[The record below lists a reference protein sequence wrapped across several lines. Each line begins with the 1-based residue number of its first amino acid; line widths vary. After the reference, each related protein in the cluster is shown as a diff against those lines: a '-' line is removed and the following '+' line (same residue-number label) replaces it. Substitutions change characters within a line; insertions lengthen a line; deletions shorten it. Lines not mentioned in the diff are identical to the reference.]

1 MSCRAI
7 WRADDRNLAKDLIVS
22 KRMSMDDA
30 LAQKEGIHF
39 FISAL
44 TGTNTN
50 ARESRQGEQNPE
62 ATEKEE
68 LTQAGQ
74 SIEATENSD
83 KEMLSDKSEAED
95 EEEKPLI
102 VTSFFNP
109 GVAYFVAYSP
119 LEDCSVESIVRLL
132 HNEDTEANVKSI
144 NTHVSFAEEEKATA
158 RLAKELSV
166 VVKDHKNFAV
176 QQLASDSARFC
187 YTKKIAS
194 IATHWTRDKVERAF
208 ENGETPTQMAK
219 KYQTHVRI
227 VVVNPNVLEDVRR
240 AALQL
245 DKDGLQFRLVELVKE
260 NATAPMVAQP
270 SSDLFMTIER
280 LNRAMQKFQH
290 ILYKG
295 SVYGMP
301 KAARFTYVEMMTVEK
316 YLNKMLASKVMR
328 EGIGKHMGNLIK
340 MMSTDACEIF
350 KQMTIDF
357 NLIEVKDGM
366 FFDIRKRKFIE
377 CPLGPEQKGT
387 ISPRMFIDFDS
398 KLESD
403 AKYFKEGIMN
413 SFEEDQERA
422 MFLNKFYQCL
432 MAHKM
437 PHKIRKL
444 VVFGPKDSGKTSWL
458 NVLLGVIPSK
468 RVAAITSEKQF
479 AASMIDENTELVFMD
494 EWSENTLNSDMA
506 KTVLQGGM
514 MVKSI
519 KHQSPSIVDNSS
531 PFYIT
536 TNCVPH
542 FGIEEENVR
551 RRITCFETESLP
563 STVVGADKWM
573 RKNSMACIRWMASEI
588 TKYRD
593 FIEPEELWYEEQIQK
608 ESEDPDFA
616 NGGGKDLLDIK
627 TLEDLQEADVSS
639 GVRIMAAEEPNYI
652 APVCFIHPDLQADAV
667 EISNQASTELEEEDR
682 LLGLLD
688 NLQET
693 SVTDNSNTAIHQ
705 VQSNLLQQTNDLP
718 TTSNEEVATR
728 YVSSCQYQPLSE
740 GEESDDEIPCA
751 QPEQTAELN
760 SYSFYRQV
768 KCQLENSFFEKRPL
782 TYTHKCIAK
791 ARLEREEMPSHIAES
806 WRLVM
811 GEFGNINS
819 EEFFDKYPHIID
831 VIQNLREKIGIR
843 LVRSS
848 PASQGEPVFVAA
860 RRLRETKRSL
870 EDIAET
876 SQPKKTKHK
885 N

>member
-1 MSCRAI
+1 MSC
-7 WRADDRNLAKDLIVS
+7 
-22 KRMSMDDA
+22 A
-30 LAQKEGIHF
+30 LF
-39 FISAL
+39 S
-44 TGTNTN
+44 
-50 ARESRQGEQNPE
+50 
-62 ATEKEE
+62 TE
-68 LTQAGQ
+68 LPYQ
-74 SIEATENSD
+74 SS
-83 KEMLSDKSEAED
+83 
-95 EEEKPLI
+95 
-102 VTSFFNP
+102 
-109 GVAYFVAYSP
+109 
-119 LEDCSVESIVRLL
+119 LL
-132 HNEDTEANVKSI
+132 FTM
-144 NTHVSFAEEEKATA
+144 ATA
-158 RLAKELSV
+158 RLAKDLSV

-176 QQLASDSARFC
+176 QQLASDSAGFC

-245 DKDGLQFRLVELVKE
+245 DKDGLQFRLLELVKE

-280 LNRAMQKFQH
+280 LNHAMQKFQH

-295 SVYGMP
+295 SVYGML
-301 KAARFTYVEMMTVEK
+301 KAARFTYVEIMIVEK
-316 YLNKMLASKVMR
+316 YLNKMLASKVVR

-377 CPLGPEQKGT
+377 CPLGPEQKGP

-413 SFEEDQERA
+413 SFEEDQECA
-422 MFLNKFYQCL
+422 MFLNIFYQCL

-444 VVFGPKDSGKTSWL
+444 VVFGPKDSGKTSSL

-468 RVAAITSEKQF
+468 RIAAIISKKQF

-494 EWSENTLNSDMA
+494 EWSENSLNSDMV

-519 KHQSPSIVDNSS
+519 KLQSPSIVDNSS

-536 TNCVPH
+536 KNCVPH

-551 RRITCFETESLP
+551 GCITCFETESLP
-563 STVVGADKWM
+563 STVVRADKWM
-573 RKNSMACIRWMASEI
+573 RKNSMACIRCMASEI
-588 TKYRD
+588 AKYRD

-616 NGGGKDLLDIK
+616 NGGG
-627 TLEDLQEADVSS
+627 
-639 GVRIMAAEEPNYI
+639 VRIIAAEEPNYI

-705 VQSNLLQQTNDLP
+705 VQSNLLHQTNDLP

-728 YVSSCQYQPLSE
+728 YVSSCQYQPLNE

-819 EEFFDKYPHIID
+819 EDFFEKYPHIID
-831 VIQNLREKIGIR
+831 VIQNLPEKIGIR

-848 PASQGEPVFVAA
+848 PACQGEPVFVAA

-885 N
+885 NLLFLVNTDE